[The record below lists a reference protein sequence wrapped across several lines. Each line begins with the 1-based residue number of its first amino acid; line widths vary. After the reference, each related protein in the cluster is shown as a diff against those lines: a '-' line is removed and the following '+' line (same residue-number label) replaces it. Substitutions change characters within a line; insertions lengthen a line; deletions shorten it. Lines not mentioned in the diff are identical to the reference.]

1 RGARSMVKFLRSGG
15 TYAVSYAGYAR
26 RPGRAGGVLDAPSPR
41 TASQM
46 PAVPQLLERQP
57 VITLVLVETGN
68 VPVPG
73 SLVASILLWGSC
85 HHDATTRRSRLVPR
99 GISSNNGC
107 TSRMSRNIRAGRGGS

>member
-1 RGARSMVKFLRSGG
+1 TLVCQI
-15 TYAVSYAGYAR
+15 R
-26 RPGRAGGVLDAPSPR
+26 RERVPNATSPR

-73 SLVASILLWGSC
+73 SLVASILLWGPC

-99 GISSNNGC
+99 GIASNNGC
-107 TSRMSRNIRAGRGGS
+107 TSRMSRDIRGVGEGGVEPPRPVKDTGT